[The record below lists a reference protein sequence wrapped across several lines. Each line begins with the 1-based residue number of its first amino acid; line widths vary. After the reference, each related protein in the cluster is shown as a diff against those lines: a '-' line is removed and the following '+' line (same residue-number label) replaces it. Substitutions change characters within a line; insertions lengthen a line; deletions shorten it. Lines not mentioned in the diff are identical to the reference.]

1 MSLVQKIV
9 WAAEVLK
16 LGVAVFWT
24 DMDIT
29 YFSNPMK
36 WVGEAAMPWLDTTV
50 SQSFNALGDVH
61 FPP

>member
-9 WAAEVLK
+9 WAAEVVK

-36 WVGEAAMPWLDTTV
+36 
-50 SQSFNALGDVH
+50 
-61 FPP
+61 